1 MNVEKNMPLKVRIE
15 SQHYWTAG
23 ILYQGTLIYEL
34 CNITY
39 ILPFKKLKTLKT
51 KNIFLKKFYGR
62 HQRHSIRRFRWVV
75 SDLQKMDSPTPLKLA
90 PKLGQSR
97 PI

>member
-39 ILPFKKLKTLKT
+39 ILPFKKLKTKSIFFK
-51 KNIFLKKFYGR
+51 KNFLWTSSATHYPEISVG
-62 HQRHSIRRFRWVV
+62 SVV
-75 SDLQKMDSPTPLKLA
+75 SPKNWIAPPL
-90 PKLGQSR
+90 
-97 PI
+97 

>member
-39 ILPFKKLKTLKT
+39 ILPFKKLKTKS
-51 KNIFLKKFYGR
+51 IFLKKIFYGR
-62 HQRHSIRRFRWVV
+62 HQQNTIRRFRWVV
-75 SDLQKMDSPTPLKLA
+75 LYLQKI
-90 PKLGQSR
+90 G
-97 PI
+97 

>member
-34 CNITY
+34 CNIRDIIALDSGVEITGE
-39 ILPFKKLKTLKT
+39 TA
-51 KNIFLKKFYGR
+51 GR
-62 HQRHSIRRFRWVV
+62 YHGAAERTRGHG
-75 SDLQKMDSPTPLKLA
+75 D
-90 PKLGQSR
+90 
-97 PI
+97 

>member
-39 ILPFKKLKTLKT
+39 ILPFKKLKTKS
-51 KNIFLKKFYGR
+51 IFLKKIFYGR
-62 HQRHSIRRFRWVV
+62 HQQHTIRRFRWVV
-75 SDLQKMDSPTPLKLA
+75 LYLQKI
-90 PKLGQSR
+90 G
-97 PI
+97 

>member
-39 ILPFKKLKTLKT
+39 ILPFKKLKTKS
-51 KNIFLKKFYGR
+51 IFFKKKF
-62 HQRHSIRRFRWVV
+62 F
-75 SDLQKMDSPTPLKLA
+75 MDVISNTLS
-90 PKLGQSR
+90 GDFGG
-97 PI
+97 